1 MSDEGDP
8 IERTQRMLDR
18 LILAGWLKDST
29 RIENPQGP
37 GPASSEVSFTWT
49 PYGLN
54 RLRQFL
60 SLVKEIEECSG
71 PLNEA
76 DWQQLKMVAVTAD
89 KQGPRGS

>member
-8 IERTQRMLDR
+8 IQRTQRMLDR

-71 PLNEA
+71 PLNDA
-76 DWQQLKMVAVTAD
+76 DWQQLKMIAVSAHN
-89 KQGPRGS
+89 QGPRDD